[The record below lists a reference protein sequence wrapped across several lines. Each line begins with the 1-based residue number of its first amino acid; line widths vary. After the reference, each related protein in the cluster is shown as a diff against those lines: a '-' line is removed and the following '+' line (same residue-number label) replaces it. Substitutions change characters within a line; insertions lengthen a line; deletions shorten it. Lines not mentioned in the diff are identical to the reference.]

1 MWRFVLALLL
11 VVIVGSIALGQLF
24 DALIPQQNEHR
35 LSHEQ
40 QHLLSQVALI
50 QSALKSGIEP
60 AQLSGWFAL
69 ASEASPEQ
77 NKLQYELQSLKDYP
91 LPDAVMKQIYLDK
104 SVFIESKEGLTAYT
118 LIDAQR
124 VLLVTNRLKNA
135 ASAPVT
141 AVTNNPWLL
150 TIGFYSILLGL
161 LLVFLAPF
169 LIRLAKLRT
178 AAIAV
183 GEGKLDIR
191 LPLGSFWY
199 LHEIELAFNQM
210 TERLGRSIQ
219 DNKLLAAGLSHELR
233 TPLARVRMGLDTLC
247 ETEDPNLRSQYE
259 VRVNQNLDDM
269 EDLINA
275 LLHYSRLQHS
285 LDSTA
290 KSRIDLKPL
299 LLQQLEKAN
308 DPRLELMVGPDQY
321 WIWGDEHHVSLML
334 SNLLT
339 NALKHCRDKVQVT
352 LSSSTGHVILCIND
366 DGTGISATDAD
377 KVFQPFV
384 RLAENTAG
392 NKPGFGLGLA
402 LVERITQWLD
412 GEVKVVTCQNLKGAS
427 FVVRFLYRTR

>member
-11 VVIVGSIALGQLF
+11 VVIVGSIALGKLF
-24 DALIPQQNEHR
+24 DSLAQQQNEHS
-35 LSHEQ
+35 LSNEQ
-40 QHLLSQVALI
+40 QHLLSQVALV

-60 AQLSGWFAL
+60 SQLSAWFEL
-69 ASEASPEQ
+69 ASQPSTV
-77 NKLQYELQSLKDYP
+77 QYELQSLKDYP
-91 LPDAVMKQIYLDK
+91 LPQAFIAQIHVDK
-104 SVFIESKEGLTAYT
+104 AVFIESKAGLTAYA
-118 LIDAQR
+118 LIDAQT
-124 VLLVTNRLKNA
+124 VLLVTRVHE
-135 ASAPVT
+135 SGTGVT
-141 AVTNNPWLL
+141 DNPWLL
-150 TIGFYSILLGL
+150 TVGFYSILLGL
-161 LLVFLAPF
+161 LLVFMAPF

-178 AAIAV
+178 AAIAF
-183 GEGKLDIR
+183 GDGKLDIR
-191 LPLGSFWY
+191 LNVGSFWY
-199 LHEIELAFNQM
+199 LKEIEQAFNQM

-247 ETEDPNLRSQYE
+247 ETTDPKLRTQYE

-269 EDLINA
+269 ESLINA
-275 LLHYSRLQHS
+275 LLNFARLQHS

-290 KSRIDLKPL
+290 KSRIDLKTL
-299 LLQQLEKAN
+299 VLQQMAKAN
-308 DPRLELMVGPDQY
+308 DKRLELIIGPDQY

-339 NALKHCRDKVQVT
+339 NALKHCRKKVQVI
-352 LSSSTGHVILCIND
+352 LSGSTGNVTLCIND
-366 DGTGISATDAD
+366 DGTGISATNAD

-384 RLAENTAG
+384 RLAEQIEG

-427 FVVRFLYRTR
+427 FVVKFSSRRG

>member
-11 VVIVGSIALGQLF
+11 VVIIGSIVLGQLF
-24 DALIPQQNEHR
+24 DALIQQQNEHR

-60 AQLSGWFAL
+60 AQLSAWFAL
-69 ASEASPEQ
+69 ASEASPMQ

-104 SVFIESKEGLTAYT
+104 SVFLESKDGLTAYA
-118 LIDAQR
+118 LIDTQR
-124 VLLVTNRLKNA
+124 VLLVTR
-135 ASAPVT
+135 ASESVT
-141 AVTNNPWLL
+141 GITNNPWLL
-150 TIGFYSILLGL
+150 TAGFYSVLLGL

-183 GEGKLDIR
+183 GEGKLGIR
-191 LPLGSFWY
+191 LNLGSLWY
-199 LHEIELAFNQM
+199 LREIELAFNQM
-210 TERLGRSIQ
+210 TEQIGRLIR
-219 DNKLLAAGLSHELR
+219 DNQLLSAGLSHELR

-247 ETEDPNLRSQYE
+247 ETTDPSLRNHYE

-269 EDLINA
+269 EELINA
-275 LLHYSRLQHS
+275 LLHFSRLQHS

-290 KSRIDLKPL
+290 KFRIDLKPL

-308 DPRLELMVGPDQY
+308 DPRLELITGPENY
-321 WIWGDEHHVSLML
+321 WIWGDERHVSLLL

-339 NALKHCRDKVQVT
+339 NALTHCRDKVQVI
-352 LSSSTGHVILCIND
+352 LSDSTAHFILCIND
-366 DGTGISATDAD
+366 DGAGISAHDAD

-384 RLAENTAG
+384 RLAGKTTG
-392 NKPGFGLGLA
+392 HKPGFGIGLA
-402 LVERITQWLD
+402 LVERITKWLGGD
-412 GEVKVVTCQNLKGAS
+412 VKVISCQSLKGAS
-427 FVVRFLYRTR
+427 FVVRFPHHPE

>member
-24 DALIPQQNEHR
+24 DSLAQQQNEHS
-35 LSHEQ
+35 LSNEQ
-40 QHLLSQVALI
+40 QHLLSQVALV

-60 AQLSGWFAL
+60 AQLSAWFEL
-69 ASEASPEQ
+69 ASQPSTV
-77 NKLQYELQSLKDYP
+77 QYELQSLKDYP
-91 LPDAVMKQIYLDK
+91 LPQAFIAQIHVDK
-104 SVFIESKEGLTAYT
+104 AVFIESKAGLTAYA
-118 LIDAQR
+118 LIDAQT
-124 VLLVTNRLKNA
+124 VLLVTRA
-135 ASAPVT
+135 HESGTGVT
-141 AVTNNPWLL
+141 DNPWLL
-150 TIGFYSILLGL
+150 TVGFYSILLGL

-169 LIRLAKLRT
+169 IIRLAKLRT
-178 AAIAV
+178 AAIAF
-183 GEGKLDIR
+183 GDGKLDIR
-191 LPLGSFWY
+191 LNVGSFWY
-199 LHEIELAFNQM
+199 LKEIEQAFNQM

-247 ETEDPNLRSQYE
+247 ETTDPKLRTQYE

-269 EDLINA
+269 ESLINA
-275 LLHYSRLQHS
+275 LLDFARLQHS

-290 KSRIDLKPL
+290 KSRIDLKTL
-299 LLQQLEKAN
+299 VLQQMAKAN
-308 DPRLELMVGPDQY
+308 DQRLELIVGPDQY

-339 NALKHCRDKVQVT
+339 NALKHCRKKVQVT
-352 LSSSTGHVILCIND
+352 LSGSTGNVTLCIND
-366 DGTGISATDAD
+366 DGTGISATNAD

-384 RLAENTAG
+384 RLAEKIEG

-427 FVVRFLYRTR
+427 FVVKFSSRRG

>member
-24 DALIPQQNEHR
+24 DGLAQQQNEHR
-35 LSHEQ
+35 LSNEQ
-40 QHLLSQVALI
+40 QHLLSQVELI

-60 AQLSGWFAL
+60 AQLSAWFAL
-69 ASEASPEQ
+69 ASETSPVQ
-77 NKLQYELQSLKDYP
+77 HKLHYELQSLKDYP
-91 LPDAVMKQIYLDK
+91 LPHAVMNQIYVDK
-104 SVFIESKEGLTAYT
+104 AVFLESKAGLTAYA

-124 VLLVTNRLKNA
+124 VLLVTR
-135 ASAPVT
+135 ASESGTGVT
-141 AVTNNPWLL
+141 DNPWLL
-150 TIGFYSILLGL
+150 TAGFYSILLGL
-161 LLVFLAPF
+161 LLIFLAPF
-169 LIRLAKLRT
+169 LIRLARLRN
-178 AAIAV
+178 AAIAF
-183 GEGKLDIR
+183 GNGKLDIR
-191 LPLGSFWY
+191 LTVGSFWY
-199 LHEIELAFNQM
+199 LKEIEQAFNQM

-247 ETEDPNLRSQYE
+247 ETTDPKLRTQYE

-269 EDLINA
+269 ESLINA
-275 LLHYSRLQHS
+275 LLNFARLQHS

-299 LLQQLEKAN
+299 VLQQLEKAN
-308 DPRLELMVGPDQY
+308 DQRLELMTGPEKY
-321 WIWGDEHHVSLML
+321 WIWGDEHHVSLLL

-352 LSSSTGHVILCIND
+352 LSGSTGHVILCIND
-366 DGTGISATDAD
+366 DGTGISAKDAD

-384 RLAENTAG
+384 RLAENTTG
-392 NKPGFGLGLA
+392 HKPGFGLGLA
-402 LVERITQWLD
+402 LVERITQWLG

-427 FVVRFLYRTR
+427 FVVRFSSRRG

>member
-24 DALIPQQNEHR
+24 DGLAQQQNEHR
-35 LSHEQ
+35 LSQEQ
-40 QHLLSQVALI
+40 QHLLSQVELIKSAI
-50 QSALKSGIEP
+50 QSGIAP
-60 AQLSGWFAL
+60 AQLSTWFAL
-69 ASEASPEQ
+69 ASQPSAV
-77 NKLQYELQSLKDYP
+77 QYELQPLKDYP
-91 LPDAVMKQIYLDK
+91 LPQAFIAQIYVDK
-104 SVFIESKEGLTAYT
+104 AVFLESKDGLTAYA
-118 LIDAQR
+118 LIDAQT
-124 VLLVTNRLKNA
+124 VLLVTRAHESGTGA
-135 ASAPVT
+135 AD
-141 AVTNNPWLL
+141 NPWLL
-150 TIGFYSILLGL
+150 TASFYSILLGL
-161 LLVFLAPF
+161 LLIFLAPF
-169 LIRLAKLRT
+169 LIRLAKLRN
-178 AAIAV
+178 AAIAF
-183 GEGKLDIR
+183 GDGKLDIR
-191 LPLGSFWY
+191 LTVGSFWY
-199 LHEIELAFNQM
+199 LKEIEQAFNQM

-247 ETEDPNLRSQYE
+247 ETTDPKLRTQYE

-269 EDLINA
+269 ESLINA
-275 LLHYSRLQHS
+275 LLNFARLQHS

-299 LLQQLEKAN
+299 VLQQMAKAN
-308 DPRLELMVGPDQY
+308 DQRLELIVGPDQY

-339 NALKHCRDKVQVT
+339 NALKHCREKVQVT
-352 LSSSTGHVILCIND
+352 LSGSTGHVTLCIND

-384 RLAENTAG
+384 RLAEKIEG

-402 LVERITQWLD
+402 LVERITQWLG

-427 FVVRFLYRTR
+427 FVVRFSYRPE

>member
-24 DALIPQQNEHR
+24 DGLAQQQNEHR
-35 LSHEQ
+35 LSNEQ
-40 QHLLSQVALI
+40 QHLLSQVELI

-60 AQLSGWFAL
+60 AQLSAWFAL
-69 ASEASPEQ
+69 ASETSPVQ
-77 NKLQYELQSLKDYP
+77 HKLHYELQSLKDYP
-91 LPDAVMKQIYLDK
+91 LPHAVMNQIYVDK
-104 SVFIESKEGLTAYT
+104 AVFLESKAGLTAYA

-124 VLLVTNRLKNA
+124 VLLVTR
-135 ASAPVT
+135 ASESGT
-141 AVTNNPWLL
+141 AETDSPWLL
-150 TIGFYSILLGL
+150 TAGFYSILLGL

-169 LIRLAKLRT
+169 LIRLARLRN
-178 AAIAV
+178 AAIAF
-183 GEGKLDIR
+183 GDGKLDIR
-191 LPLGSFWY
+191 LTVGSFWY
-199 LHEIELAFNQM
+199 LKEIEQAFNQM

-247 ETEDPNLRSQYE
+247 ETTDPKLRTQYE

-269 EDLINA
+269 ESLINA
-275 LLHYSRLQHS
+275 LLNFARLQHS

-299 LLQQLEKAN
+299 VLQELEKAN
-308 DPRLELMVGPDQY
+308 DQRLELMTGPEKY
-321 WIWGDEHHVSLML
+321 WIWGDEHHVSLLL

-352 LSSSTGHVILCIND
+352 LSGSTGHVILCIND
-366 DGTGISATDAD
+366 DGTGISAKDLD

-384 RLAENTAG
+384 RLAENTTG
-392 NKPGFGLGLA
+392 HKPGFGLGLA
-402 LVERITQWLD
+402 LVERITQWLG

-427 FVVRFLYRTR
+427 FVVRFSSRRG

>member
-24 DALIPQQNEHR
+24 DGLAQQQNEHR
-35 LSHEQ
+35 LSNEQ

-60 AQLSGWFAL
+60 AQLSAWFAL
-69 ASEASPEQ
+69 ASEASPVQ
-77 NKLQYELQSLKDYP
+77 NKLHYELQSLKDYP
-91 LPDAVMKQIYLDK
+91 LPQAFIAQIYVDK
-104 SVFIESKEGLTAYT
+104 AVFLESKAGLTAYA
-118 LIDAQR
+118 LIDAQT
-124 VLLVTNRLKNA
+124 VLLVTR
-135 ASAPVT
+135 ASESGTGVT
-141 AVTNNPWLL
+141 DNPWLL
-150 TIGFYSILLGL
+150 TAGFYSILLGL
-161 LLVFLAPF
+161 LLIFLAPF
-169 LIRLAKLRT
+169 LIRLARLRT
-178 AAIAV
+178 AAIAF
-183 GEGKLDIR
+183 GDGKLDIR
-191 LPLGSFWY
+191 LTVGSFWY
-199 LHEIELAFNQM
+199 LKEIEQAFNQM

-247 ETEDPNLRSQYE
+247 ETTDPKLRTQYE

-269 EDLINA
+269 ESLINA
-275 LLHYSRLQHS
+275 LLNFTRLQHS

-299 LLQQLEKAN
+299 VLQQLEKAN
-308 DPRLELMVGPDQY
+308 DQRLELMTGPGKY

-352 LSSSTGHVILCIND
+352 LSGSTGHVILCIND

-384 RLAENTAG
+384 RLAENTTG

-402 LVERITQWLD
+402 LVERITQWLG

-427 FVVRFLYRTR
+427 FVVRFPHHPE

>member
-24 DALIPQQNEHR
+24 DALIQQNEHR
-35 LSHEQ
+35 LSNEQ

-50 QSALKSGIEP
+50 QSALKSGIGP
-60 AQLSGWFAL
+60 AQLSTWFAL
-69 ASEASPEQ
+69 ASEASPLQ

-91 LPDAVMKQIYLDK
+91 LPDAVMNQIYADK
-104 SVFIESKEGLTAYT
+104 SVFLESKDGLTAYT
-118 LIDAQR
+118 LIDTQR
-124 VLLVTNRLKNA
+124 VLLVTR
-135 ASAPVT
+135 ASEPV
-141 AVTNNPWLL
+141 AGGADNPWLL
-150 TIGFYSILLGL
+150 TAGFYSILLGL

-169 LIRLAKLRT
+169 LIRLAKLRA

-191 LPLGSFWY
+191 LTLGSFWY

-210 TERLGRSIQ
+210 TERLGRLIQ
-219 DNKLLAAGLSHELR
+219 DNQLLSAGLSHELR

-247 ETEDPNLRSQYE
+247 ETADPNLRSHYE

-269 EDLINA
+269 EDLIDA
-275 LLHYSRLQHS
+275 LLHFSRLQHS

-308 DPRLELMVGPDQY
+308 DPRLELIVGPDQY
-321 WIWGDEHHVSLML
+321 WIWGDERHVSLIL

-339 NALKHCRDKVQVT
+339 NALTHCRDKVQVT
-352 LSSSTGHVILCIND
+352 LTDSTAHFILCIND
-366 DGTGISATDAD
+366 DGAGISAQDAD

-384 RLAENTAG
+384 RLAGKTTG
-392 NKPGFGLGLA
+392 HKPGFGIGLA
-402 LVERITQWLD
+402 LVERITQWLGGD
-412 GEVKVVTCQNLKGAS
+412 VKVVSCQHLKGAS
-427 FVVRFLYRTR
+427 FVVRFPHHPE

>member
-24 DALIPQQNEHR
+24 DGLAQQQNEHR
-35 LSHEQ
+35 LSNEQ
-40 QHLLSQVALI
+40 QHLLSQVELI

-60 AQLSGWFAL
+60 AQLSAWFAL
-69 ASEASPEQ
+69 ASETSPVQ
-77 NKLQYELQSLKDYP
+77 HKLHYELQSLKDYP
-91 LPDAVMKQIYLDK
+91 LPHAVMNQIYVDK
-104 SVFIESKEGLTAYT
+104 AVFLESKAGLTAYA

-124 VLLVTNRLKNA
+124 VLLVTR
-135 ASAPVT
+135 ASESGTGVT
-141 AVTNNPWLL
+141 DNPWLL
-150 TIGFYSILLGL
+150 TAGFYSILLGL
-161 LLVFLAPF
+161 LLIFLAPF
-169 LIRLAKLRT
+169 LIRLARLRN
-178 AAIAV
+178 AAIAF
-183 GEGKLDIR
+183 GNGKLDIR
-191 LPLGSFWY
+191 LTVGSFWY
-199 LHEIELAFNQM
+199 LKEIEQAFNQM

-247 ETEDPNLRSQYE
+247 ETTDPKLRTQYE

-269 EDLINA
+269 ESLINA
-275 LLHYSRLQHS
+275 LLHFARLQHS

-299 LLQQLEKAN
+299 VLQQLEKAN
-308 DPRLELMVGPDQY
+308 DQRLELMTGPEKY
-321 WIWGDEHHVSLML
+321 WIWADEHHVSLLL

-352 LSSSTGHVILCIND
+352 LSSSPGHVILCIND

-384 RLAENTAG
+384 RLAENTTG
-392 NKPGFGLGLA
+392 HKPGFGLGLA
-402 LVERITQWLD
+402 LVERITQWLG

-427 FVVRFLYRTR
+427 FVVRFSSHRG

>member
-24 DALIPQQNEHR
+24 DAVIQPQNERR

-40 QHLLSQVALI
+40 QQLLSQVTLI
-50 QSALKSGIEP
+50 QSAIKSGIGP
-60 AQLSGWFAL
+60 AELSGWFAL

-77 NKLQYELQSLKDYP
+77 NKLRYELQSLKDYP
-91 LPDAVMKQIYLDK
+91 LPDAFIQQIDADEA
-104 SVFIESKEGLTAYT
+104 VFLESKDGLTAYT

-124 VLLVTNRLKNA
+124 VLLVTR
-135 ASAPVT
+135 ASEPVT
-141 AVTNNPWLL
+141 DVTDNPWLL
-150 TIGFYSILLGL
+150 TTGFYSILLGL

-169 LIRLAKLRT
+169 LIRLAKLRA

-210 TERLGRSIQ
+210 TERLGRLIQ
-219 DNKLLAAGLSHELR
+219 DNQLLSAGLSHELR

-247 ETEDPNLRSQYE
+247 ETADPNLRSQYE
-259 VRVNQNLDDM
+259 VRINQNLDDM

-275 LLHYSRLQHS
+275 LLHFSRLQHS

-299 LLQQLEKAN
+299 VQQQLEKAN
-308 DPRLELMVGPDQY
+308 DPRLELMTGPGHF
-321 WIWGDEHHVSLML
+321 WTWGDERHVSLIL

-339 NALKHCRDKVQVT
+339 NAITHCRDKVQVT
-352 LSSSTGHVILCIND
+352 LSDSASHLILCISD
-366 DGTGISATDAD
+366 DGAGISADDAE

-384 RLAENTAG
+384 RLAGKTTG
-392 NKPGFGLGLA
+392 YKPGFGIGLA
-402 LVERITQWLD
+402 LVERITQWLGGD
-412 GEVKVVTCQNLKGAS
+412 VKVVSCQHLKGAS
-427 FVVRFLYRTR
+427 FVVRFPHHPT

>member
-24 DALIPQQNEHR
+24 DGLAQQQNEHR
-35 LSHEQ
+35 LSNEQ

-60 AQLSGWFAL
+60 AQLSAWFAL
-69 ASEASPEQ
+69 ASETSPVQ
-77 NKLQYELQSLKDYP
+77 HKLHYELQSLKDYP
-91 LPDAVMKQIYLDK
+91 LPHAVMNQIYVDK
-104 SVFIESKEGLTAYT
+104 AVFLESKAGLTAYA

-124 VLLVTNRLKNA
+124 VLLVTR
-135 ASAPVT
+135 ASESGTGVT
-141 AVTNNPWLL
+141 DNPWLL
-150 TIGFYSILLGL
+150 TAGFYSILLGL

-169 LIRLAKLRT
+169 LIRLARLRN
-178 AAIAV
+178 AAIAF
-183 GEGKLDIR
+183 GDGKLDIR
-191 LPLGSFWY
+191 LTVGSFWY
-199 LHEIELAFNQM
+199 LKEIEQAFNQM

-247 ETEDPNLRSQYE
+247 ETTDPKLRTQYE

-269 EDLINA
+269 ESLINA
-275 LLHYSRLQHS
+275 LLNFARLQHS

-308 DPRLELMVGPDQY
+308 DQRLELMTGPEKY
-321 WIWGDEHHVSLML
+321 WIWGDERHVSLIL

-352 LSSSTGHVILCIND
+352 LSGSTGHVILCIND
-366 DGTGISATDAD
+366 DGTGISAKDVD

-384 RLAENTAG
+384 RLAENTTG
-392 NKPGFGLGLA
+392 HKPGFGIGLA
-402 LVERITQWLD
+402 LVERITQWLGGD
-412 GEVKVVTCQNLKGAS
+412 VKVVSCQHLKGAS
-427 FVVRFLYRTR
+427 FVVRFPHHPA